1 MGKIL
6 TSEDEVLTLNNK
18 ALNYENA
25 NPSIDSTTSLLKGN
39 GVGDAIAAT
48 AGVDYVAPSD
58 LNDYIPLSQKA
69 VANGVATLGSDSKVP
84 SSQIT
89 LFVVS
94 STAPS
99 NTNIFWIDNNSVM
112 RYYYNGAWHVI
123 VPTWG

>member
-6 TSEDEVLTLNNK
+6 TSEDEVLTLDNK

-25 NPSIDSTTSLLKGN
+25 NPSIASTTSLLKGN
-39 GVGDAIAAT
+39 GAGDAVAAT
-48 AGVDYVAPSD
+48 AGIDYVAPSD
-58 LNDYIPLSQKA
+58 LNNYIPLSQKA
-69 VANGVATLGSDSKVP
+69 AANGVATLGSDSKVP

-99 NTNIFWIDNNSVM
+99 NTNIFWIDNNNVM